1 MNFLFCKYKPKKLE
15 DIEYNIDVRDKL
27 ATLSKNKYITNIIFY
42 GPSGCGKK
50 TLLHLYL
57 NEYFDN
63 DNSIY
68 NINTFDYNLSN
79 NYKVIYKVSSKHFQ
93 IYFTNNPKNNIL
105 IIYEL
110 INNLLK
116 SKSVINTYTIIVI
129 HDIDKLQNNI
139 LHLKYISEK
148 YPHVIF
154 LGTSNKYLNISIPFI
169 QLRFCKLKYFDL
181 LKICL
186 RINKKEK
193 LLVNNNNIKKII
205 DSSIYN
211 LNNLLDNLQ
220 SIKNKKTINIDEIYD
235 FNILNNIIEIL
246 LKQNIE
252 DFPKIKNNI
261 NTLFISKSYSIEY
274 IIEYIYEQ
282 IIEHISDK
290 YYFINEIGKLSENLI
305 VNNDIKTIICID
317 TFIFLCYK
325 VL

>member
-1 MNFLFCKYKPKKLE
+1 MNFLFYKYKPKKLE
-15 DIEYNIDVRDKL
+15 DIEYNLDVKNKL
-27 ATLSKNKYITNIIFY
+27 DILSKNNDITNMILY
-42 GPSGCGKK
+42 GPSGSGKK

-57 NEYFDN
+57 NKYFDN

-68 NINTFDYNLSN
+68 NMNTFDYVLSN

-110 INNLLK
+110 INSLLK
-116 SKSVINTYTIIVI
+116 SKSIINTYTIIFI
-129 HDIDKLQNNI
+129 YDIDKLQNNMV
-139 LHLKYISEK
+139 HLKYITEK
-148 YPHVIF
+148 YPYVIF
-154 LGTSNKYLNISIPFI
+154 LCTCNKYINISIPFI
-169 QLRFCKLKYFDL
+169 QLRFSKLSYFDL

-186 RINKKEK
+186 RINKNEK
-193 LLVNNNNIKKII
+193 LSLTNNNIKKII
-205 DSSIYN
+205 DSSLYN

-220 SIKNKKTINIDEIYD
+220 CIKNKNTINIDDNYNFD
-235 FNILNNIIEIL
+235 ILDNIIKIL
-246 LKQNIE
+246 HNKNIYE
-252 DFPKIKNNI
+252 FPQIKNNI

-274 IIEYIYEQ
+274 IIEYIYLQ
-282 IIEHISDK
+282 IIDHVSDK
-290 YYFINEIGKLSENLI
+290 SYFTSQLGHITQNLI